1 MEANEKKISP
11 PCEVW
16 FITTA
21 LFSCLSGLLIASAFL
36 HPNLYFLTW
45 FSLVPFFLSLR
56 RSRTLNHAFLLGLLA
71 GMSTNLAGFYWLTH
85 TIRVF
90 GGFSY
95 LPTGLIFLLFG
106 LYSAIP
112 FVFFGL
118 LVWRFGL
125 GPLALFPPLFWVAIE
140 FWFPLLFPWH
150 LANSQANFLSLIQS
164 ADLVGPYGTSFL
176 LVWANTVLLK
186 IAEAFLS
193 RQGGRKIPLREAAIV
208 AVALLGVLFYGNLKL
223 RAISAEMKAA
233 KSLTLAV
240 VQGNIS
246 IRKKGK
252 ISYMES
258 NLKSYIDLTKK
269 IRGSTLVIWPESA
282 VDAWLPDRLKQLPPE
297 LFPEGFPNTSFLL
310 LGVRSF
316 LRATAASGLT
326 AFNSAFLVD
335 GRGSV
340 LSRYHKQVLLAFGE
354 YIPFSAVLSWLPG
367 MPPMGSGFTPGDG
380 PRTLDISPTIKLAP
394 LICYEDLIPRL
405 SRRFV
410 GEGNAT
416 LLVNLT
422 NDAWFGNTTAPWQ
435 HARLA
440 KWRAIETRRTLV
452 RATNTGLTTVINPRG
467 EILETLP
474 TFSSGVLTADVPLM
488 KGQTLYVRFGDWFA
502 WMTTI
507 ASLAILILRWR
518 RRRERPER

>member
-1 MEANEKKISP
+1 MALVNFLSP
-11 PCEVW
+11 IFGGILLATPFLYPPLYVLTW
-16 FITTA
+16 VALLPLFWVIRRSTTNRE
-21 LFSCLSGLLIASAFL
+21 AFL
-36 HPNLYFLTW
+36 FGWTMGITINL
-45 FSLVPFFLSLR
+45 V
-56 RSRTLNHAFLLGLLA
+56 
-71 GMSTNLAGFYWLTH
+71 GFYWLIY

-90 GGFSY
+90 GGYSY
-95 LPTGLIFLLFG
+95 GVSAIIFLLFA
-106 LYSAIP
+106 LYSGLP
-112 FVFFGL
+112 LGFFSL
-118 LVWRFGL
+118 LVWRCGL
-125 GPLALFPPLFWVAIE
+125 GPLSLFPPLFWVAIE

-150 LANSQANFLSLIQS
+150 LANSQATFLSLIQS

-193 RQGGRKIPLREAAIV
+193 HQGGRKIPLREAAIV

-246 IRKKGK
+246 IRKKGE

-258 NLKSYIDLTKK
+258 NLESYIDLTKK

-297 LFPEGFPNTSFLL
+297 LFPEGVPTTSFLL
-310 LGVRSF
+310 FGVRSF
-316 LRATAASGLT
+316 LRDPTVPGLT

-335 GRGSV
+335 GQGSV

-354 YIPFSAVLSWLPG
+354 YIPFSAVLSRLPG
-367 MPPMGSGFTPGDG
+367 MPPMGSGFTSADG

-410 GEGNAT
+410 GESDAT

-422 NDAWFGNTTAPWQ
+422 NDAWFGNTAAPWQ

-452 RATNTGLTTVINPRG
+452 RATNTGLTTVINPMG

-518 RRRERPER
+518 RHRERPER

>member
-11 PCEVW
+11 PYKVW
-16 FITTA
+16 LIPAA
-21 LFSCLSGLLIASAFL
+21 LFPCLSGLLIAAAFL
-36 HPNLYFLTW
+36 LPNLYFLTW
-45 FSLVPFFLSLR
+45 FSLVPFFFSLR

-112 FVFFGL
+112 FAFFGL

-140 FWFPLLFPWH
+140 FWFPFLFPWH
-150 LANSQANFLSLIQS
+150 LANSQATFLSLIQS

-186 IAEAFLS
+186 FTEAFLS

-297 LFPEGFPNTSFLL
+297 LFPEGVPTTSFLL
-310 LGVRSF
+310 F
-316 LRATAASGLT
+316 
-326 AFNSAFLVD
+326 
-335 GRGSV
+335 
-340 LSRYHKQVLLAFGE
+340 
-354 YIPFSAVLSWLPG
+354 
-367 MPPMGSGFTPGDG
+367 
-380 PRTLDISPTIKLAP
+380 
-394 LICYEDLIPRL
+394 
-405 SRRFV
+405 
-410 GEGNAT
+410 
-416 LLVNLT
+416 
-422 NDAWFGNTTAPWQ
+422 
-435 HARLA
+435 
-440 KWRAIETRRTLV
+440 
-452 RATNTGLTTVINPRG
+452 
-467 EILETLP
+467 
-474 TFSSGVLTADVPLM
+474 
-488 KGQTLYVRFGDWFA
+488 
-502 WMTTI
+502 
-507 ASLAILILRWR
+507 
-518 RRRERPER
+518 